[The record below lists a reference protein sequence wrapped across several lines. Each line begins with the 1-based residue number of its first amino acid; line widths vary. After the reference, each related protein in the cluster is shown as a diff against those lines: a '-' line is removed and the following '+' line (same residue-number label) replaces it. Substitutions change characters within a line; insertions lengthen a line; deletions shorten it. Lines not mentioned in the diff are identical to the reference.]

1 MKKFAIAPKEAR
13 LLIYNVAS
21 IVGIILAGFGL
32 VKLETFQGIVD
43 QVMVV
48 AFPLI
53 TALLGQLAAKNV
65 HGGSDSTVTVEDV
78 MKAQESNNA
87 QTFVYEGRHRKTDAE
102 LAAEMAESNS
112 IERYISE
119 QRSE

>member
-78 MKAQESNNA
+78 MKAQRTQDLSIN
-87 QTFVYEGRHRKTDAE
+87 TPEGRHHKPEAE
-102 LAAEMAESNS
+102 TAESNS

>member
-32 VKLETFQGIVD
+32 VKLETFQGVVD
-43 QVMVV
+43 QIMVV

-78 MKAQESNNA
+78 MKAQESKNA
-87 QTFVYEGRHRKTDAE
+87 QTFVYEGRHHKLEAE
-102 LAAEMAESNS
+102 TAESNS

>member
-78 MKAQESNNA
+78 MKAQESKNT

-102 LAAEMAESNS
+102 IAAGNS

>member
-65 HGGSDSTVTVEDV
+65 HAGSDSTVTDEDV
-78 MKAQESNNA
+78 VKAKDSGIT
-87 QTFVYEGRHRKTDAE
+87 QTFVYEGRHRKTD
-102 LAAEMAESNS
+102 AEMAESNS